1 MEPGK
6 KPSHPRQHGQ
16 TIVLFALGLAA
27 VIAMVGLLID
37 GGNAYAQQR
46 GTQNGADAAAEAGAT
61 TIARSLFAAAAGAA
75 QTSAQLDAS
84 VLAAINQAADDNRIR
99 RFDPG
104 VAGNSRAYYTDAE
117 GNMLT
122 PGGVTTTDLAS
133 AAAVGGGT
141 VPGCATNCISG
152 RAVGVRALASRQFSP
167 FIAGAVG
174 FGQFTATADATAVTG
189 YAPSSNCTAAQ
200 GCALLPITFATHP
213 ATCDNSGDAV
223 YDPSEWGLPV
233 GTPFTGSNES
243 ILTTCK
249 NAPGAVGWL
258 DFGCGTLASQI
269 LNPCNDSISFPLWV
283 KAQPGNPNNVEDQLN
298 TYAGCQVGT
307 YEALSATCG
316 QPAGPHSDQTVYVP
330 FFDAIC
336 VAKNAPDP
344 NVQPIFPGGQFP
356 GTCPGNSPGGGNN
369 TYYRIKYFLGFV
381 LDHAYIQGNN
391 FPDCNQAPGSPLSG
405 GNGSNGC
412 LKGWRS
418 FVTQSPGQ
426 IVVNPGPGGQG
437 TPLRIQLI
445 R

>member
-1 MEPGK
+1 MK
-6 KPSHPRQHGQ
+6 HRDSRQHGQ

-46 GTQNGADAAAEAGAT
+46 GTQNGAD
-61 TIARSLFAAAAGAA
+61 
-75 QTSAQLDAS
+75 
-84 VLAAINQAADDNRIR
+84 VWAAINQAADDNRIR

-104 VAGNSRAYYTDAE
+104 VAGNSRAYYTDAG

-122 PGGVTTTDLAS
+122 PGGATTTDPAS

-141 VPGCATNCISG
+141 VPGCTANCIGG
-152 RAVGVRALASRQFSP
+152 RAVGVRALATRQFPP

-200 GCALLPITFATHP
+200 GCALLPVTFATRP
-213 ATCDNSGDAV
+213 ATCDDSGKAV

-233 GTPFTGSNES
+233 GTLFTGSNES

-283 KAQPGNPNNVEDQLN
+283 QAQPGNPNNVEDALN
-298 TYAGCQVGT
+298 TYAGCTVGT
-307 YEALSATCG
+307 YESQPATCG
-316 QPAGPHSDQTVYVP
+316 RPVGPHSDQTVYVP

-344 NVQPIFPGGQFP
+344 SVQPVFPGGQFP
-356 GTCPGNSPGGGNN
+356 GTCPGSNPGGGNN
-369 TYYRIKYFLGFV
+369 TYYHITYFLGFA

-391 FPDCNQAPGSPLSG
+391 FPECNQPPGSPLSG

-418 FVTQSPGQ
+418 FVTQAPGP

>member
-1 MEPGK
+1 MK
-6 KPSHPRQHGQ
+6 QRHSAQHGQ

-61 TIARSLFAAAAGAA
+61 TIARSLFAAAAGSPP
-75 QTSAQLDAS
+75 TSAQLDAA

-99 RFDPG
+99 HFDPG
-104 VAGNSRAYYTDAE
+104 VTGNSRAYYTDAV

-122 PGGVTTTDLAS
+122 PGGGTTTDPAS
-133 AAAVGGGT
+133 AAAVGGGS
-141 VPGCATNCISG
+141 VPACTTNCIGG
-152 RAVGVRALASRQFSP
+152 RAVGVRALATRQFPP

-189 YAPSSNCTAAQ
+189 YAPSSNCSASQ
-200 GCALLPITFATHP
+200 GCALLPVTFATRP
-213 ATCDNSGDAV
+213 ATCDNSGKAV
-223 YDPSEWGLPV
+223 YDPTEWGSQV
-233 GTPFTGSNES
+233 GAPFGDSNES

-258 DFGCGTLASQI
+258 DFGCGTLADQI
-269 LNPCNDSISFPLWV
+269 LNPCNNSINFPLWV
-283 KAQPGNPNNVEDQLN
+283 QAQPGNPNNVEDALN
-298 TYAGCQVGT
+298 TYAGCTVGT
-307 YEALSATCG
+307 YESQSATCG
-316 QPAGPHSDQTVYVP
+316 RPAGPHSDQTVLVP

-336 VAKNAPDP
+336 VANDPPAP
-344 NVQPIFPGGQFP
+344 NVDPVFPGGQFP
-356 GTCPGNSPGGGNN
+356 GTCPGSTAGGGNN
-369 TYYRIKYFLGFV
+369 TYYHIPYFLGFV
-381 LDHAYIQGNN
+381 LDHAYVRGSN
-391 FPDCNQAPGSPLSG
+391 FPECNQAPGSPLSG

-418 FVTQSPGQ
+418 FVTDTPGP
-426 IVVNPGPGGQG
+426 IVINPGPGGPG